1 MEEVDKAYLMIRMGS
16 SGYVFLVP
24 AHLGSPRQR
33 VVKRLY
39 VCSLCTKF
47 CKAPYN
53 TGPSKDEAVAWMVC
67 ALIRPWLNLLN
78 PHDAMLVQ
86 VLALALCLSQV
97 SVLSKRM
104 NESSWFLAWELF
116 YTYPALC

>member
-1 MEEVDKAYLMIRMGS
+1 MEEVDKACLI
-16 SGYVFLVP
+16 SGWVRVVMFLLVP
-24 AHLGSPRQR
+24 AHLGSPRQK

-78 PHDAMLVQ
+78 PRDAMLVQ